1 MTSNVF
7 KYVQDALESFLN
19 NIQYDDLW
27 AQQYGQLLSR
37 LNHRLTQCQQVDLP
51 NNKLRLFCRQLKRLM
66 NNSRHRKKV
75 YQFWSEICDY
85 ISYVLDESDTNQIT
99 TTSANLFKK
108 RLHFEYELEQREK
121 QSKQKSFDEFVKE
134 HKQSVDKYFEEC
146 QRFHST
152 LQVTPL
158 IDNIDDFVRQHGYL
172 KDLSLDETTRQIIED
187 QLKSIEIRLPFLNR
201 NLEEKSHIYSDDSKA
216 IDTNVNEFLT
226 SNTEELM
233 IRGFTTNI
241 GNVLKTDRWIVI
253 LGDPANGKTTLLK
266 SMINRQFKNRT
277 NRIPIFI

>member
-1 MTSNVF
+1 M
-7 KYVQDALESFLN
+7 D
-19 NIQYDDLW
+19 
-27 AQQYGQLLSR
+27 
-37 LNHRLTQCQQVDLP
+37 
-51 NNKLRLFCRQLKRLM
+51 
-66 NNSRHRKKV
+66 NSRHRKKV
-75 YQFWSEICDY
+75 YQFCSEICDY

-121 QSKQKSFDEFVKE
+121 QSKQKSFDKFLGE
-134 HKQSVDKYFEEC
+134 HKQSMDKYFEEC

-158 IDNIDDFVRQHGYL
+158 IDNIDEFVRQHGYL
-172 KDLSLDETTRQIIED
+172 KDLSLDETTRQIIEN
-187 QLKSIEIRLPFLNR
+187 QLKSVEIPLPVLNR
-201 NLEEKSHIYSDDSKA
+201 NFEDKSHIYSDDESKA
-216 IDTNVNEFLT
+216 VDTNVNEFLT

-233 IRGFTTNI
+233 IHGLTTNI